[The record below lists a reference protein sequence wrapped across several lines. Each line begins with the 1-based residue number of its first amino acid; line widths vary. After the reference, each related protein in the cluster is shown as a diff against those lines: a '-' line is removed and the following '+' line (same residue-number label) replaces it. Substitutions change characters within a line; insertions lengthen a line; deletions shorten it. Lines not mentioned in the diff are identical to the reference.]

1 MCGAP
6 ALDSSALRAHAST
19 LPRGASLD
27 GRARLYVVHHRGV
40 TASLSPRA
48 TWVTSSLRSC
58 HFVLR
63 SFAAVASSVAASAGH
78 SRLWP
83 RSTQSETL
91 MRALISASSTPW
103 PEPRPFA
110 IAVAFVLR
118 DAPTCVCGV
127 RMRTPK
133 APVTYACDQ
142 LQSKG
147 IRARW
152 RASLGRRYT
161 PPQRRTM
168 SAGQA
173 GWTFAVWSAAL
184 YCPWAT
190 GAAGLP
196 SGVFV
201 FSHVALRVG
210 AWQLTEAPCASG
222 GLVGCATNSPG
233 PQRRLSQYPDRGQ

>member
-118 DAPTCVCGV
+118 DALTCVCGCACAAH
-127 RMRTPK
+127 PK
-133 APVTYACDQ
+133 
-142 LQSKG
+142 S
-147 IRARW
+147 
-152 RASLGRRYT
+152 S
-161 PPQRRTM
+161 
-168 SAGQA
+168 
-173 GWTFAVWSAAL
+173 
-184 YCPWAT
+184 
-190 GAAGLP
+190 
-196 SGVFV
+196 
-201 FSHVALRVG
+201 SHVCVRSASEQGHSRPLASQPGTTIHAPSAPDHVG
-210 AWQLTEAPCASG
+210 WAGRLDICSVVGRPLLPVGNWSGRPPVRGVCLLSCGTASWC
-222 GLVGCATNSPG
+222 LAA
-233 PQRRLSQYPDRGQ
+233 Y